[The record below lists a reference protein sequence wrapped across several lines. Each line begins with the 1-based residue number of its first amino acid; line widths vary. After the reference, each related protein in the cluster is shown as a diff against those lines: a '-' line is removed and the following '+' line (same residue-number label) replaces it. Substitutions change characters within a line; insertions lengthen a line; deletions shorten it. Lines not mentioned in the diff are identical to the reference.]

1 MQTRR
6 GPIVLVT
13 TSVVT
18 VAVLYLVLVR
28 TRWGQEVDDLAFE
41 GRRAVSAGAT
51 RNLDR
56 MLRTVTE
63 QSLFLLGG
71 AIVLA
76 ALAQRRLRLAIVVG
90 CCMSGAVLTT
100 EVLKL
105 HLLERPSFSGV
116 AGSAN
121 NSFPS
126 GHATIGM
133 VLALGIVMVAPS
145 ALRRVAAV
153 AGSVLAAVFGT
164 AVMASGWHRPSDV
177 VGAYAVALAWF
188 AAGHLVL
195 QWFDEHH
202 PHPRGAATPSDR
214 RPSGRLLVVAAAAI
228 AAFLLLALWVALD
241 AEGLRTVPYAG
252 RYVVA
257 SVVVGAVG
265 VGVVLGFALLTGERA
280 RQRRDALAAEV
291 GAG

>member
-1 MQTRR
+1 MQERR
-6 GPIVLVT
+6 GPIALVA
-13 TSVVT
+13 TSAAT
-18 VAVLYLVLVR
+18 VAVLYVVLVR

-51 RNLDR
+51 RSLDR

-63 QSLFLLGG
+63 RSLVLLGG

-76 ALAQRRLRLAIVVG
+76 ALAQRRLRLAFVVG
-90 CCMSGAVLTT
+90 ACMSGAVLTT

-105 HLLERPSFSGV
+105 HLLERPSFAGV
-116 AGSAN
+116 AGAAG
-121 NSFPS
+121 NSYPS

-133 VLALGIVMVAPS
+133 VLALGVVMVAPS

-153 AGSVLAAVFGT
+153 AGAVLAAVFGI

-177 VGAYAVALAWF
+177 IGAYAVALAWF

-195 QWFDEHH
+195 QWLDEHH
-202 PHPRGAATPSDR
+202 PRHRDAAAPSDR
-214 RPSGRLLVVAAAAI
+214 RPSTRLLAVAALAI
-228 AAFLLLALWVALD
+228 AVFLLLALWVALD
-241 AEGLRTVPYAG
+241 AEGLRTVPYAD
-252 RYVVA
+252 RYVAA

-265 VGVVLGFALLTGERA
+265 VAVVLGFALLTGERA
-280 RQRRDALAAEV
+280 RRHRDAVAAETQP
-291 GAG
+291 G